1 MKHLTSLLDLTS
13 ADLFAILDQAA
24 ELKTLLKRGER
35 PQLFPG
41 RVLVQLFEKPSL
53 RTRNSFEAAMIHLG
67 GSGIFLTTAEAGLNG
82 RESLAD
88 IAKVVSSFSDLITM
102 RTFSQ
107 QMIEEVAK
115 YSSCPV
121 INGLSDERHPCQAMT
136 DLMTI
141 RESLGILRG
150 KHIVFVGDGNN
161 VSMSLAIAAAMT
173 GMKLTLAAPLGFE
186 FTQEFM
192 NLLTRRFPN
201 HQVLVCT
208 EPFDAVRNA
217 DVVYTDVWASMGQED
232 DAERRKAAFKGF
244 QVNAKLMATAP
255 KTAIFMHDLPAKRGL
270 EVTDD
275 VMDGPQSV
283 VFSQAENRMHLAK
296 GLFVWLLNQAAGRS

>member
-1 MKHLTSLLDLTS
+1 MKHLTSLLDLS
-13 ADLFAILDQAA
+13 PADLFAILDQAA

-107 QMIEEVAK
+107 KLIEDVAK

-121 INGLSDERHPCQAMT
+121 INGLSDERHPCQALT

-141 RESLGILRG
+141 RESLGELRG

-161 VSMSLAIAAAMT
+161 VSMSLAIATAMT
-173 GMKLTLAAPLGFE
+173 GMKLTLAAPQGFE
-186 FTQEFM
+186 FTQEFTS
-192 NLLTRRFPN
+192 LLTDRYPD
-201 HQVLVCT
+201 HQVTVCA

-232 DAERRKAAFKGF
+232 DAERRKAAFSGF

-255 KTAIFMHDLPAKRGL
+255 DTAIFMHDLPAKRGL

-275 VMDGPQSV
+275 VMDGPQSL
-283 VFSQAENRMHLAK
+283 VFPQAENRMHLAK
-296 GLFVWLLNQAAGRS
+296 GLFVWLLNQAEGRS